1 MTKAAGLLDKQ
12 LAYHGVPW
20 EEAFGYTQAVRVGQT
35 IHVSGQL
42 SHDETGQLVGAA
54 PLDATGRI
62 LDASNMELQMR
73 TSYANA
79 VKLLAEFGATL
90 DHVVEETIFVTDMDA
105 AFAVA
110 GAVRKAAYGTDRPA
124 CASTI
129 VETPRLALRGQLVE
143 VGFTVILPAG
153 APGRPAS

>member
-1 MTKAAGLLDKQ
+1 MTKAAGLLDKK

-20 EEAFGYTQAVRVGQT
+20 EEAYGYAQAVRVGQT
-35 IHVSGQL
+35 IYVSGQL
-42 SHDETGQLVGAA
+42 SHDETGRLVGAA

-79 VKLLAEFGATL
+79 AKLLAGFGATL
-90 DHVVEETIFVTDMDA
+90 DHVVEETVFVTDMDA
-105 AFAVA
+105 AFAVV

-143 VGFTVILPAG
+143 VGFTVVLPADRT
-153 APGRPAS
+153 APA